1 MNDIYT
7 ISMIIS
13 ISVFILTTHISP
25 GPTNI
30 ILLSSVLNFGYKKSI
45 PFMFGCII
53 SYPLLMIFT
62 GLGVGLF
69 LIQYPSLMQILKVI
83 GIIYLSWMAYKIL
96 KDNSSYDTNNS
107 IQKKP
112 FTFLQAFSYTILN
125 PKAWVVYTS
134 AVSIFVTSQ
143 EESFWQISIIVLITL
158 IAMIITVYTWLFG
171 GIVLKRFIKDEKFIK
186 KINTVMAILL
196 LASIVPI
203 II

>member
-1 MNDIYT
+1 
-7 ISMIIS
+7 MIIS

-30 ILLSSVLNFGYKKSI
+30 ILLSSVLNFGYKKSM

-62 GLGVGLF
+62 GMGIGLF

-96 KDNSSYDTNNS
+96 KDNSSYDTNNNV
-107 IQKKP
+107 QNKP

-143 EESFWQISIIVLITL
+143 EESFWQISIIVFITL

-171 GIVLKRFIKDEKFIK
+171 GIVLKKFIKDEKFIK